1 MTEARTRPF
10 DSTSNEPVHK
20 DTVTAFHRDV
30 LGHGRWDLLE
40 TLVAPDYRPHLPEV
54 DASPRLPTG
63 RDALAARL
71 QSAGS
76 VPNEIRRMIA
86 DGDLVYAH
94 VRYPGTPTYAGVD
107 IYRFDAAGRVAEHW
121 SVRQPKPQTSARPDE
136 WSSDAP
142 GVETTPGLD
151 RDWAK
156 GRVREMIESVWMP
169 GNAVRVPDFYEP
181 SYVQHNPD
189 MPGGYER
196 ILEVV
201 QTSIR
206 SYIERAGGAFPVR
219 IHRVGGERDLV
230 FVHLSIFMAGINR
243 NDGVRSTNVDIFRIN
258 RHGRMTEHWD
268 VLQMQVEPVSR
279 PEILF

>member
-1 MTEARTRPF
+1 
-10 DSTSNEPVHK
+10 
-20 DTVTAFHRDV
+20 V
-30 LGHGRWDLLE
+30 LGHGRWDQLE
-40 TLVAPDYRPHLPEV
+40 VLVAPGYRSHLPEF
-54 DASPRLPTG
+54 DASPRLPAG

-71 QSAGS
+71 RSAGR

-94 VRYPGTPTYAGVD
+94 VKYPGTPTYAGVD

-121 SVRQPKPQTSARPDE
+121 NVRQPKPQTSAQADE
-136 WSSDAP
+136 WFSDAP
-142 GVETTPGLD
+142 EVERTLDLD

-156 GRVREMIESVWMP
+156 SRVRDMIETVWMP
-169 GNAVRVPDFYEP
+169 GDAARVADFYER

-206 SYIERAGGAFPVR
+206 SYIERTGSAFPVT
-219 IHRVGGERDLV
+219 IHRVGGEGDLV
-230 FVHLSIFMAGINR
+230 FIHLSIFMAGINR
-243 NDGVRSTNVDIFRIN
+243 NDGVRSTNVDIFRVN
-258 RHGRMTEHWD
+258 RQGRMTEHWD

-279 PEILF
+279 AEVLF